1 MRGHACAGLR
11 LSHRGRWVAASLS
24 RVLMGHNELGQP

>member
-24 RVLMGHNELGQP
+24 RVLMENSELDQP